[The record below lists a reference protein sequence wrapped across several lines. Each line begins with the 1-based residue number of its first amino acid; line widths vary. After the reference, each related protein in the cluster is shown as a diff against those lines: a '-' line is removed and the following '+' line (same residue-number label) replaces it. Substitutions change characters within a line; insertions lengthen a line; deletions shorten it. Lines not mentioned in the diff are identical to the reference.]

1 MSQFTCIHIDCNH
14 LFCLLFLFWY
24 YKLFII
30 VPNSKMCR
38 YKYGITTPHSFTS
51 THLHL
56 NSTPKDK
63 NYLCHFFS
71 LKSSLDSY
79 FGNDL
84 HFSLTTLLSPLFFEY
99 HGTVSA
105 EKALHGSSPCRRGP
119 WRCWNQAGAVY
130 LLSLS
135 AESRNL
141 TAHCMMNPTISTLL
155 HYIFLT
161 DR

>member
-1 MSQFTCIHIDCNH
+1 MRQYQN
-14 LFCLLFLFWY
+14 
-24 YKLFII
+24 
-30 VPNSKMCR
+30 
-38 YKYGITTPHSFTS
+38 GIPTPHSFTLHLESFMS

-56 NSTPKDK
+56 NSTPKEK
-63 NYLCHFFS
+63 SSFCNFS
-71 LKSSLDSY
+71 LKSSLDTQ

-84 HFSLTTLLSPLFFEY
+84 RFSLSSLLSPLFFEY
-99 HGTVSA
+99 HSTVSA

-119 WRCWNQAGAVY
+119 WRCWNQAVAVY
-130 LLSLS
+130 QLSLS

-161 DR
+161 DRYSSYTQGSRKLI

>member
-1 MSQFTCIHIDCNH
+1 
-14 LFCLLFLFWY
+14 
-24 YKLFII
+24 
-30 VPNSKMCR
+30 MCQYQNR
-38 YKYGITTPHSFTS
+38 IPTPHSFTLHLESFMS

-56 NSTPKDK
+56 NSTPKEK
-63 NYLCHFFS
+63 SSFCLFFFS
-71 LKSSLDSY
+71 LKSSLDSQ

-84 HFSLTTLLSPLFFEY
+84 CFSLSSLLSPLFFEY
-99 HGTVSA
+99 HSTVSA

-119 WRCWNQAGAVY
+119 WRCWNQAVAVY

-135 AESRNL
+135 AESWNL

-161 DR
+161 DRYSSYTQGSRKLI